1 MVSRAAAPMDGNASP
16 RNPSVRIDSR
26 SSLSSFDVAWRST
39 LSSRSAR
46 VMPSPSSLTRI
57 SRRPPP
63 SVRTSI
69 RRAPASSAFSTSS
82 LTTLAGRSTTSPA
95 AIRLTTASDNWRTGM
110 VGRFDPV
117 PTLPAQTGTCEAR
130 SGALPDILVLVR
142 ASVPGFAAAQALDGR
157 AMLFPLQPLPTLR
170 LGHFRRAAR
179 GGLHRRLADHRE
191 QPVPRIVAV
200 AFLGAMLLGDD
211 HDDALFG
218 QSLAR
223 KTHQPQSD
231 IVRQRGRVARIK
243 AKLHS
248 RRHLVD
254 VLASGAGRAHKGF
267 RKLGFV
273 DGDRVGDLDHFFRIC
288 TPALRSIEA
297 WMTGIKPPEKIK
309 YPSNTSWQ
317 ALFLL
322 PRRAGRRRQYRED
335 VR

>member
-1 MVSRAAAPMDGNASP
+1 MVSRAAAPMEGSASP

-26 SSLSSFDVAWRST
+26 SSSSSFDVAWRST
-39 LSSRSAR
+39 LSARSSA
-46 VMPSPSSLTRI
+46 VIPLPSSATRMR
-57 SRRPPP
+57 RRPPP

-95 AIRLTTASDNWRTGM
+95 AIRLTTASDSWRTGM
-110 VGRFDPV
+110 VW
-117 PTLPAQTGTCEAR
+117 AIR
-130 SGALPDILVLVR
+130 SGCDFTGPSRPLRDKIRGFARYPRPVGR
-142 ASVPGFAAAQALDGR
+142 ASIPGFAAAQPLDGR
-157 AMLFPLQPLPTLR
+157 AMLFPLQPLPALG
-170 LGHFRRAAR
+170 LGHFRWAAW
-179 GGLHRRLADHRE
+179 GGLHRRLADQRE
-191 QPVPRIVAV
+191 QPVPRITAV

-267 RKLGFV
+267 RKLGLV
-273 DGDRVGDLDHFFRIC
+273 DGDRGGDLDNFFRIS
-288 TPALRSIEA
+288 TPSIRSIEA

-309 YPSNTSWQ
+309 YPSNT
-317 ALFLL
+317 
-322 PRRAGRRRQYRED
+322 
-335 VR
+335 